1 MIFGRNVPDFI
12 ETQCS
17 SRPSCNGNKI
27 RKINDDD
34 AKFYD
39 AVIKELTGTRQDS
52 FEKMIIKL

>member
-17 SRPSCNGNKI
+17 SRPSSNGNKI

-39 AVIKELTGTRQDS
+39 AVIKELTGTR
-52 FEKMIIKL
+52 FV